1 MCVVNTTKETVN
13 PFSFVQKLVQTVSET
28 SGVTAKMPFFFHMKK
43 LEKKTKRWKRFSV
56 QKSIDSARTRT
67 WNLWFRRPTRYPLRH
82 RTSFFPHVNKRTTRN
97 CGFWVY
103 QPIETSNATIDHC
116 SICLMCSQ
124 SMHGPAL
131 PACRLPRYVSVPSCF
146 CIHQEWT
153 AAPTAMQVQSL
164 YKHHGSVCSSVADL
178 QVPPSPG
185 PAGVLRFRQ
194 LPRW

>member
-1 MCVVNTTKETVN
+1 
-13 PFSFVQKLVQTVSET
+13 
-28 SGVTAKMPFFFHMKK
+28 MKK
-43 LEKKTKRWKRFSV
+43 LEKNAKRWKQAIFGSKSERFCQDSNLEPLV
-56 QKSIDSARTRT
+56 PKTNALSIAPQ
-67 WNLWFRRPTRYPLRH
+67 NQ
-82 RTSFFPHVNKRTTRN
+82 FFPHVNKRTTRN

-164 YKHHGSVCSSVADL
+164 YKYHGSVCSSVADL

-185 PAGVLRFRQ
+185 PAGDLRFRQ